1 MIPIKSKYEIDQMI
15 TAGKI
20 VGEVLE
26 MFKEKIIPGIST
38 KALDKLA
45 ESYIIRNGAL
55 PSFKGVPGFSG
66 AIDFPASICASVNDQ
81 VIHGIPDDTILNEG
95 DIISIDVGACYNGY
109 HGDAARTYMV
119 GACSEKA
126 SRLIAFTQDSFFK
139 GLEMVRPGNRVID
152 VSGAI
157 QDHVEKGGYSL
168 VREFT
173 GHGVGRE
180 LHEEP
185 EIPNYRT
192 KFKGPRLQN
201 GMALAIEPMVIDGE
215 RYIYVDSDNKWTVY
229 TEDGSLAAHYEN
241 TVIVNDDEPIIT
253 TLICN

>member
-1 MIPIKSKYEIDQMI
+1 MIPINSKYEIDQL
-15 TAGKI
+15 TAAGRI

-26 MFKEKIIPGIST
+26 LMSEKIIPGIST
-38 KALDKLA
+38 KELDKIA
-45 ESYIIRNGAL
+45 EDYIIRNGAL
-55 PSFKGVPGFSG
+55 PSFKGQPGFSG
-66 AIDFPASICASVNDQ
+66 AKPFPATLCVSINDQ
-81 VIHGIPDDTILNEG
+81 VIHGIPDHRILKEG

-109 HGDAARTYMV
+109 HGDAARTYAV
-119 GACSEKA
+119 GRCSPEA
-126 SRLIAFTQDSFFK
+126 LRLIAVTEESFFK
-139 GLEMVRPGNRVID
+139 GLEKVLPGNRIID

-157 QDHVEKGGYSL
+157 QDHVEAAGYTL

-192 KFKGPRLQN
+192 KFRGPRMQN

-215 RYIYVDSDNKWTVY
+215 RAIFIDEKNRWTVY

-241 TVIVNDDEPIIT
+241 TVIVNENEPIIT
-253 TLICN
+253 TLIKK